1 MVTYLTLIV
10 SAKVLPNV
18 IFVQKIYSKVTE
30 KSCILKHQ
38 LFCCIFT
45 CQNNEI
51 YQTINSSRNV
61 IENELATDFIALT
74 RQNILNDYRLVCE
87 SRQASLLG
95 RKDVM
100 GGRAK
105 FGIFGDGK
113 ELAQVAM
120 AKVFRKGDFRSGY
133 YRDQTVV
140 AALGGLTWQQYFSQL
155 YGHANVEADPHTAGR
170 SMNNHYTTRYIDEN
184 GNWKPQTNSYNHI
197 NDIAPTAGQVP
208 RSVGLAYASK
218 LYRNNESLWSMTDF
232 SHQGNEITFGTIGDA
247 STSQGM
253 FWETMN
259 AAGVLQVP
267 LLMSVWDDGFGI
279 SVPVEYQ
286 TTKGS
291 ISKAMAGLQRGEGE
305 NGIEIFTVKAW
316 DYTALLET
324 YQKAANICRH
334 QHVPVLIHVQ
344 EVTQPQGHSTSGS
357 HTRYKSTER
366 LAWEQE
372 WDCNLIFKN
381 WILTNGYA
389 TADELE
395 EIEEAAKKLIRQH
408 RNEAWKIYSESILNE
423 QNEVIALL
431 EAAAHESRFT
441 SELLLLTNELRKEI
455 VPLHRYNTTAVR
467 KALRML
473 RSEPSQTRDAL
484 TQWLQKNEEINY
496 DRFSSHLYSQS
507 ADSPL
512 KVPAVA
518 AEYSDDAPFLDG
530 REIVRAN
537 FEALFENDP
546 RIVAMGEDVG
556 KIGDVN
562 QGFAGLQE
570 KFGELRITDTGIR
583 ETSII
588 GQGIG
593 LAIRGLRPIVEIQYF
608 DYIFYTLA
616 TLTDDL
622 ASLHYRTK
630 GGQKA
635 PLIIRT
641 RGHRLEG
648 IWHSGSPMA
657 SVIHSLRGLHVCVP
671 RDLTQAAGM
680 YNTLLRGDDPALVV
694 ESLNGYRLKERLPQ
708 NLGQFCV
715 PLGQPE
721 TLRVGNDITIV
732 TYGSMCR
739 IVMEAAEQLAQIGIS
754 VEVIDVQTLLPF
766 DLSHRIVESIKK
778 TNRVIFADED
788 MPGGGSGYMMQQVLD
803 GQNAYQWLD
812 SAPRCISAK
821 PHRPAYSSDG
831 DYFSKPNVEDIVETV
846 YAVMY
851 EADPVQFP
859 KFL

>member
-1 MVTYLTLIV
+1 M
-10 SAKVLPNV
+10 
-18 IFVQKIYSKVTE
+18 
-30 KSCILKHQ
+30 
-38 LFCCIFT
+38 
-45 CQNNEI
+45 
-51 YQTINSSRNV
+51 

-74 RQNILNDYRLVCE
+74 RQGILNDYRLVCE

-113 ELAQVAM
+113 ELAQIAM
-120 AKVFRKGDFRSGY
+120 SKVFRKGDFRSGY
-133 YRDQTVV
+133 YRDQTIV
-140 AALGGLTWQQYFSQL
+140 AALGNMTWQQYFSQL
-155 YGHANVEADPHTAGR
+155 YGHADLAFDPHTAGR
-170 SMNNHYTTRYIDEN
+170 SMNNHYTTRFLDEN
-184 GNWKPQTNSYNHI
+184 GQWKSQTDTYNHI
-197 NDIAPTAGQVP
+197 NDLAPTAGQIP

-218 LYRNNESLWSMTDF
+218 LYRNNEELWSMTDF
-232 SHQGNEITFGTIGDA
+232 SHKGDEITFGTIGDA

-291 ISKAMAGLQRGEGE
+291 ISKALGGLQRHEDE

-316 DYTALLET
+316 DYVSLLET
-324 YQKAANICRH
+324 YRKAEEICRRD
-334 QHVPVLIHVQ
+334 HVPVLIHVQ
-344 EVTQPQGHSTSGS
+344 EVTQPQGHSSSGT
-357 HTRYKSTER
+357 HTRYKSAER
-366 LAWEQE
+366 LEWEKV
-372 WDCNLIFKN
+372 WDCNLKFKE

-389 TADELE
+389 NSDELE
-395 EIEEAAKKLIRQH
+395 EIEENAKKFIRQQ
-408 RNEAWKIYSESILNE
+408 RNEAWKAFSEAILKE
-423 QNEVIALL
+423 QHEALHL
-431 EAAAHESRFT
+431 IETAAQESRFKND
-441 SELLLLTNELRKEI
+441 LLQIIEEVRREF

-467 KALRML
+467 QALRTLRFENLPAKKALM
-473 RSEPSQTRDAL
+473 D
-484 TQWLQKNEEINY
+484 WLKQNNAINH
-496 DRFSSHLYSQS
+496 DRFSSHLYSES
-507 ADSPL
+507 PDSPL
-512 KVPAVA
+512 KITPVA
-518 AEYSDDAPFLDG
+518 PHYDAASPLVDG
-530 REIVRAN
+530 REVIRAN
-537 FEALFENDP
+537 FTALFANDP
-546 RIVAMGEDVG
+546 SIVALGEDVG

-562 QGFAGLQE
+562 QGFAGLQDQ
-570 KFGELRITDTGIR
+570 FGELRVTDTGIR
-583 ETSII
+583 ETTII

-593 LAIRGLRPIVEIQYF
+593 LAIRGLKPIVEIQYF
-608 DYIFYTLA
+608 DYVFYALA

-635 PLIIRT
+635 PVIIRT

-671 RDLTQAAGM
+671 RNLTQAAGM
-680 YNTLLRGDDPALVV
+680 YNTLLRGDDPAMVV
-694 ESLNGYRLKERLPQ
+694 EPLNGYRLKERMPN
-708 NLGQFCV
+708 NLGEFCI

-721 TLRVGNDITIV
+721 IIREGTDITLV

-754 VEVIDVQTLLPF
+754 TEIIDVQTLLPF
-766 DLSHRIVESIKK
+766 DLNHQIIESIKK

-788 MPGGGSGYMMQQVLD
+788 MPGGGTGYMMQQVLD
-803 GQNAYQWLD
+803 VQNAYQWLD
-812 SAPRCISAK
+812 SAPRCISSK

-831 DYFSKPNVEDIVETV
+831 DYFSKPNVEDIFEAV
-846 YAVMY
+846 YELIS
-851 EADPVQFP
+851 EAEPEQFP
-859 KFL
+859 RY

>member
-1 MVTYLTLIV
+1 M
-10 SAKVLPNV
+10 
-18 IFVQKIYSKVTE
+18 
-30 KSCILKHQ
+30 
-38 LFCCIFT
+38 
-45 CQNNEI
+45 
-51 YQTINSSRNV
+51 

-74 RQNILNDYRLVCE
+74 RQGILNDYRLVCE

-133 YRDQTVV
+133 YRDQTIV
-140 AALGGLTWQQYFSQL
+140 AALNNLTWQQYFSQL
-155 YGHANVEADPHTAGR
+155 YGHADLAFDPHTAGR
-170 SMNNHYTTRYIDEN
+170 SMNNHYTTRFLDEN
-184 GNWKPQTNSYNHI
+184 GLWKSQTDTYNHI
-197 NDIAPTAGQVP
+197 NDLAPTAGQIP

-218 LYRNNESLWSMTDF
+218 LYRQNEELWSMTDF
-232 SHQGNEITFGTIGDA
+232 SHRGDEITFATIGDA

-291 ISKAMAGLQRGEGE
+291 ISKALAGLQRHEDE

-316 DYTALLET
+316 DYVSLLET
-324 YQKAANICRH
+324 YRKAEEICRRD
-334 QHVPVLIHVQ
+334 HVPVLIHVQ
-344 EVTQPQGHSTSGS
+344 EVTQPQGHSSSGT
-357 HTRYKSTER
+357 HTRYKSAER
-366 LAWEQE
+366 LTWEQE
-372 WDCNLIFKN
+372 WDCNRKFKE

-389 TADELE
+389 SNDELE
-395 EIEEAAKKLIRQH
+395 EIEEQAKKFIRLQ
-408 RNEAWKIYSESILNE
+408 RNDAWKAYSEAILKE
-423 QNEVIALL
+423 QNEALTL
-431 EAAAHESRFT
+431 IQTAAQESRFKA
-441 SELLLLTNELRKEI
+441 ELLQLVDEVQREF

-467 KALRML
+467 KALRAL
-473 RSEPSQTRDAL
+473 RFESSPAKQAL
-484 TQWLQKNEEINY
+484 IDWLEKNTEINH
-496 DRFSSHLYSQS
+496 DRFSSHLYSES
-507 ADSPL
+507 PDSPL
-512 KVPAVA
+512 KVLPVA
-518 AEYSDDAPFLDG
+518 PYYDDESPFVDG
-530 REIVRAN
+530 REVVRAN
-537 FEALFENDP
+537 FTALFANDA
-546 RIVAMGEDVG
+546 RIVALGEDVG

-570 KFGELRITDTGIR
+570 QFGELRITDTGIR
-583 ETSII
+583 ETTII

-593 LAIRGLRPIVEIQYF
+593 LAIRGLKPIVEIQYF
-608 DYIFYTLA
+608 DYVYYALA

-635 PLIIRT
+635 PVIIRT

-657 SVIHSLRGLHVCVP
+657 TVIHSLRGLHVCVP
-671 RDLTQAAGM
+671 RNLTQAAGM
-680 YNTLLRGDDPALVV
+680 YNTLLRGDDPAMLV
-694 ESLNGYRLKERLPQ
+694 EPLNGYRLKERMPN
-708 NLGQFCV
+708 NLGEFCV
-715 PLGQPE
+715 PLGQTE
-721 TLRVGNDITIV
+721 ILREGNDLTIV

-739 IVMEAAEQLAQIGIS
+739 IVMEAAEELSQAGIS

-766 DLSHRIVESIKK
+766 DLDHQILDSIKK

-788 MPGGGSGYMMQQVLD
+788 MPGGGTGYMMQQVLD
-803 GQNAYQWLD
+803 TQNAYKWLD
-812 SAPRCISAK
+812 SAPRCVSAK

-831 DYFSKPNVEDIVETV
+831 DYFSKPNVEDIFEAV
-846 YAVMY
+846 YELISESAPEQY
-851 EADPVQFP
+851 PSFC
-859 KFL
+859 